1 MTAPTSTIDPEIV
14 LRELS
19 ELWVSL
25 AKQPGDGQGTG
36 VLRACAMTLI
46 AVVDE
51 SEDPASVSETLAEL
65 MHEHPSRAIVI
76 RLSESRVPMLA
87 ARVVAQCWM
96 PFGQRR
102 QICCEQ
108 IEITAS
114 DASVPDLPGVITPLT
129 VPDLPVILWCR
140 GSRVFELPDFPL
152 LASVSQ
158 KVIVDS
164 AAFPGSAR
172 IVREIAGFMHAG
184 RLVADLAWARLTRW
198 RELIA
203 QIFENRCYLA
213 GLAQV
218 RRVRVGFSGEA
229 RSSSAYYLAAW
240 LLDSLEKAGSS
251 ATLVWDAAS
260 ETAVSFES
268 DADGSCD
275 VAIRT
280 GEGASVEV
288 RVNDMVTHA
297 VFNPP
302 SVYTLLR
309 EELSLTGRDPVF
321 EAALQR
327 ALTLI

>member
-1 MTAPTSTIDPEIV
+1 MEEAMTAATPTIHPETI

-25 AKQPGDGQGTG
+25 AKQPGDGEATG

-51 SEDPASVSETLAEL
+51 SEDPAGVSETLAEL

-76 RLSESRVPMLA
+76 RLSQSREPMLA
-87 ARVVAQCWM
+87 ARVLAQCWM

-114 DASVPDLPGVITPLT
+114 DASMPDLPGVIMPLT

-164 AAFPGSAR
+164 AAFPDSAR

-198 RELIA
+198 RE
-203 QIFENRCYLA
+203 
-213 GLAQV
+213 
-218 RRVRVGFSGEA
+218 
-229 RSSSAYYLAAW
+229 
-240 LLDSLEKAGSS
+240 
-251 ATLVWDAAS
+251 
-260 ETAVSFES
+260 
-268 DADGSCD
+268 
-275 VAIRT
+275 
-280 GEGASVEV
+280 
-288 RVNDMVTHA
+288 
-297 VFNPP
+297 
-302 SVYTLLR
+302 
-309 EELSLTGRDPVF
+309 
-321 EAALQR
+321 
-327 ALTLI
+327 

>member
-1 MTAPTSTIDPEIV
+1 MTATVHPETI

-25 AKQPGDGQGTG
+25 AKQPGEGQASG

-51 SEDPASVSETLAEL
+51 SEDPAGVSETLAEL

-76 RLSESRVPMLA
+76 RLSQSREPMLA
-87 ARVVAQCWM
+87 ARVLAQCWM

-114 DASVPDLPGVITPLT
+114 DASLPDLPGVVVPLT

-140 GSRVFELPDFPL
+140 SSRLFELPDFPL

-158 KVIVDS
+158 KAIVDS
-164 AAFPGSAR
+164 AAVVDSPR
-172 IVREIAGFMHAG
+172 ILGEISSFISAG
-184 RLVADLAWARLTRW
+184 RLVADLAWTRLTRW

-213 GLAQV
+213 GLAHV
-218 RRVRVGFSGEA
+218 KRVRVGYTGEE

-240 LLDSLEKAGSS
+240 LLESLEKAGSA
-251 ATLVWDAAS
+251 ATLVWES
-260 ETAVSFES
+260 TSRTAISFES
-268 DADGSCD
+268 DADWGCN

-288 RVNDMVTHA
+288 QINNLTTRA

-302 SVYTLLR
+302 SVYSLLR
-309 EELSLTGRDPVF
+309 EELSLTGRDRVF
-321 EAALQR
+321 EAALER
-327 ALTLI
+327 ALKL